1 MKTRHNKKRNTAFL
15 FEALVR
21 ELTKAVVAKNTKR
34 SRTIKTILNEHFRR
48 GMVLFS
54 ELDCF
59 NTLADKSGV
68 DKYTA
73 EKMVFRAKKAF
84 DDLDPQEVFREQSS
98 LLGKINKKLGQE
110 VYNNFV
116 PNYQSIASLA
126 QIFGD
131 KMPIKS
137 RVIMEQR
144 VIKIL
149 MSPLEELPQ
158 LKPIDALV
166 VKTFCERFNQ
176 SYEGLLSEQKELLSK
191 YIISFN
197 ENSADFRLFLGKEL
211 KRIQERVEAS
221 LQIKEVLEDS
231 EMVKNTRKVLEHVQK
246 LNVSRLTEKDLLK
259 VLKLQQLAREYQND
273 ADQD

>member
-197 ENSADFRLFLGKEL
+197 ENSADFRLFLGKEPL
-211 KRIQERVEAS
+211 
-221 LQIKEVLEDS
+221 
-231 EMVKNTRKVLEHVQK
+231 
-246 LNVSRLTEKDLLK
+246 SRLKKCLK
-259 VLKLQQLAREYQND
+259 IAKW
-273 ADQD
+273 

>member
-1 MKTRHNKKRNTAFL
+1 M
-15 FEALVR
+15 
-21 ELTKAVVAKNTKR
+21 
-34 SRTIKTILNEHFRR
+34 
-48 GMVLFS
+48 LFS